1 MVQSPLV
8 IISGVNLDLGILV
21 LVLAFGQMVSIK
33 RVLAGRQRQAAESG
47 GDQR

>member
-47 GDQR
+47 DQR